1 MLRFPLGS
9 LFLFAAFSFA
19 QDKGTSVEF
28 DGFKSTTPS
37 TWVAEKPANFLRLIQ
52 FKLPKQG
59 ADKEDAEVIVF
70 HNITGSAKANIDRW
84 KAQFKAP
91 EGKKI
96 DEVSKVTMFKVADND
111 VHRLEAEGI
120 YTATP
125 TRDNPKPA
133 AKPGFKGVFYQFET
147 ADKVFQIRLVGPTK
161 TVEHYQKGYDEWIK
175 NFKK

>member
-1 MLRFPLGS
+1 MLRFAFAS
-9 LFLFAAFSFA
+9 LCLVAACCFA
-19 QDKGTSVEF
+19 QDKGTTVEF
-28 DGFKSTTPS
+28 DGHKSTTPA

-52 FKLPKQG
+52 FKLAKQG
-59 ADKEDAEVIVF
+59 DDKEDAEVIVF

-84 KAQFKAP
+84 KAQFRAP
-91 EGKKI
+91 EGKTI
-96 DEVSKVTMFKVADND
+96 DDVSKVSMFKVGDND
-111 VHRLEAEGI
+111 VHRLEAQGI

-133 AKPGFKGVFYQFET
+133 AKSGYKGVFYQFET
-147 ADKVFQIRLVGPTK
+147 ADKVYQIRLVGPTK